1 MTFQVLLFA
10 QLRELAGSA
19 TISVSANAQT
29 AAQLLTAIA
38 EQWPALA
45 PALAS
50 SRLAVNQAYAQAET
64 AIAPSDELALI
75 PPVNGG

>member
-19 TISVSANAQT
+19 TISVSANVQT
-29 AAQLLTAIA
+29 AAELLTAIA
-38 EQWPALA
+38 EQWPTLA

-50 SRLAVNQAYAQAET
+50 SRLAVNQAYAQPET
-64 AIAPSDELALI
+64 VVAPSDELALI

>member
-19 TISVSANAQT
+19 TISVSANAET
-29 AAQLLTAIA
+29 AAELFAALA
-38 EQWPALA
+38 EQYPALA

-50 SRLAVNQAYAQAET
+50 SRLAVNQTYAQAET
-64 AIAPSDELALI
+64 PIAPNDELALI